1 MFERL
6 GHFIVRRSKAVL
18 IVYTLTILVAG
29 GVGSLAFGKLDSGGY
44 SDLSSESSQAA
55 TYLTEKFGVVEP
67 VAVLVVDT
75 GDKPV
80 DDAQISQDAIALEK
94 KIAQVPGVSK
104 TLSFWSTGG
113 APSMKATDGKA
124 AFLFAYADLKSND
137 FDKLGKIGAQIQKE
151 FDGANGS
158 LTVYASGSGVITYA
172 INHKIEKDL
181 LLAESIAIPLTFLLL
196 AFVFGALVASA
207 MPLVVGVSAIL
218 GAFLI
223 IYIFTLFTNVSIF
236 ALNLITGLGLGLGID
251 YALLMVNRFREEL
264 HAGKSVEDSVV
275 ATVHSAG
282 KTVFYSGLTVL
293 VTLSALIF
301 FPLDFL
307 KSFGYAGVSVI
318 SLAVI
323 GALVPL
329 PALMALLGHKID
341 KGVVRKSGIT
351 PKEDGRWAHTARNVM
366 RRPVPVVIG
375 SLLVLGIL
383 AAPISNIAFSQVDSR
398 VLPKSDPAA
407 IGAATILERFDG
419 FEGSPIE
426 VVIPNG
432 VGRQSQV
439 DAYLAQVLKVD
450 GIARIAPT
458 ETYGNDLR
466 IQVIPSEASRTLAA
480 ERIIHDIRDIPRP
493 TGTLIGGAAA
503 DFTDSQDGIAST
515 LPLALGWIAFWVMIL
530 IFIFTGSII
539 LPIKAVLLNGLS
551 LVATL
556 GAITWVF
563 IDGNLKWLLG
573 DFTVTGTLDTGTVIL
588 VAVVVFG
595 LSMDYELFLLS
606 RIREEHMA
614 GKSNIESVATGLQR
628 SARIITAAALLLAVV
643 FAAFMISGVTSIK
656 MMGFGVSFAV
666 LLDATLIRALLVPAL
681 MRLFGESN
689 WWAPKP
695 LRRFTITH

>member
-1 MFERL
+1 MFEKL
-6 GHFIVRRSKAVL
+6 GQLLVRRSKAVL
-18 IVYTLTILVAG
+18 IIFTLAILAAG
-29 GVGSLAFGKLDSGGY
+29 GIGSLAFGKLDSGGY
-44 SDLSSESSQAA
+44 SDLSSESAKA
-55 TYLTEKFGVVEP
+55 GTYLTEKFGVVEP

-75 GDKPV
+75 GNKPV
-80 DDAQISQDAIALEK
+80 DDPAVSQAAIALEK
-94 KIAQVPGVSK
+94 KVSQVPGISK

-113 APSMKATDGKA
+113 SPAMKSTDGKA
-124 AFLFAYADLKSND
+124 AFLFAYANLKAND
-137 FDKLGKIGAQIQKE
+137 FDQLGKLGAQIQEE
-151 FDGANGS
+151 FDGANGA
-158 LTVYASGSGVITYA
+158 LTVYASGSGVITHA

-264 HAGKSVEDSVV
+264 HAGKSVDDSIV
-275 ATVHSAG
+275 ATVNSAG

-307 KSFGYAGVSVI
+307 KSFGYAGVSVV

-323 GALVPL
+323 GALIPL
-329 PALMALLGHKID
+329 PAIMALLGHKID

-366 RRPVPVVIG
+366 RRPVPVVVG

-383 AAPISNIAFSQVDSR
+383 AAPVTNIAFSQVDSR

-407 IGAATILERFDG
+407 IGAAVILERFNG

-432 VGRQSQV
+432 VGREAQIN
-439 DAYLAQVLKVD
+439 AYLAEVAKVD
-450 GIARIAPT
+450 GVARIAPI
-458 ETYGNDLR
+458 EKYGSDLR
-466 IQVIPSEASRTLAA
+466 IQVIPSKASRTLAA
-480 ERIIHDIRDIPRP
+480 EKIIHDIREIPRP
-493 TGTLIGGAAA
+493 SGALIGGAAA
-503 DFTDSQDGIAST
+503 DFTDSQDGISET
-515 LPLALGWIAFWVMIL
+515 LPIALGWIAFWVMIL
-530 IFIFTGSII
+530 IFVFTGSII
-539 LPIKAVLLNGLS
+539 LPIKAVILNGLS

-563 IDGNLKWLLG
+563 IDGHLRWLLG
-573 DFTVTGTLDTGTVIL
+573 DFTVTGALDTGTVIL

-643 FAAFMISGVTSIK
+643 FAAFMLSGVTSIK